1 MYPLSV
7 RTLPHDVDQSMAEV
21 TLLHRRE
28 LIQTLRKHTD
38 AIAHE
43 ILMLSYLGCR
53 LPNTTV
59 DDRVYIITTI
69 SSTSLF

>member
-7 RTLPHDVDQSMAEV
+7 RTLPHDVDQFLAEV
-21 TLLHRRE
+21 AVLHRRE
-28 LIQTLRKHTD
+28 RIQTLRKRTD

-43 ILMLSYLGCR
+43 RLMLSYLGYE

-59 DDRVYIITTI
+59 DGKFVT
-69 SSTSLF
+69 